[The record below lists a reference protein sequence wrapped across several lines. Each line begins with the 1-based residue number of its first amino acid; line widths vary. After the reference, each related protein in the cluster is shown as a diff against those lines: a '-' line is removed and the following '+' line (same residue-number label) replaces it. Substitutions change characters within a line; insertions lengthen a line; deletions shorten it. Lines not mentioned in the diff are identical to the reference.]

1 MPLQFPD
8 HRSDPDAYA
17 RALGVSREAIDLYL
31 GSEVVDL
38 HIDTYLWVRILG
50 YDLGRRHDPR
60 LWAAR
65 FLGQVDLPRLREAN
79 VGAGVWVVTTNPFR
93 RAGSRP
99 ARLRS
104 NLEQLGNALGRYPED
119 VAVVRSVAD
128 FRAARTRGL
137 HAAFL
142 GVQGG
147 NALGSPPNLD
157 QACLEAIVLVTLVH
171 LTNSELGHTSSPLG
185 LGSQRGLTPVG
196 VELTRALELNQ
207 VLVDVAHAS
216 PQTFAEVLAVHDRS
230 RPVIASHTGVSGAY
244 AHWRNLDDDQL
255 RAIADSGGTV
265 GIIMHGPYLGRG
277 ARGRSVEA
285 VARHVMHAVNIIGA
299 RHVSLGSDWDGLI
312 RTPKDAPTCLE
323 LPRLIQALL
332 DQGLSETDLQW
343 VLGKSFLETLSLVRP

>member
-1 MPLQFPD
+1 MPLHFPD
-8 HRSDPDAYA
+8 HRSCPEAYA
-17 RALGVSREAIDLYL
+17 RALGVSREAVDLYL

-38 HIDTYLWVRILG
+38 HIDTFLWVRILG

-60 LWAAR
+60 PWAAR
-65 FLGQVDLPRLREAN
+65 YLGQVDLPRLREAN

-93 RAGSRP
+93 RASSRP
-99 ARLRS
+99 ATLRS
-104 NLEQLGNALGRYPED
+104 NLKQLEQALGRYPED

-128 FRAARTRGL
+128 YRAARARGV
-137 HAAFL
+137 HASFL
-142 GVQGG
+142 AIQGG
-147 NALGSPPNLD
+147 NALGAPKDVDRTS
-157 QACLEAIVLVTLVH
+157 LESTVLVTLVH

-185 LGSQRGLTPVG
+185 LGSKRGLTQAG
-196 VELTRALELNQ
+196 VELTRALESAR

-216 PQTFAEVLAVHDRS
+216 PRTFADVLEVHDRS

-244 AHWRNLDDDQL
+244 AHWRNLSDDQL
-255 RAIADSGGTV
+255 RAIADTGGTV
-265 GIIMHGPYLGRG
+265 GIIMHGPFLDRG
-277 ARGRSVEA
+277 ALGRSVKA
-285 VARHVMHAVNIIGA
+285 VARHVLHAVKVIGA

-332 DQGLSETDLQW
+332 DQGLSDVDLQW